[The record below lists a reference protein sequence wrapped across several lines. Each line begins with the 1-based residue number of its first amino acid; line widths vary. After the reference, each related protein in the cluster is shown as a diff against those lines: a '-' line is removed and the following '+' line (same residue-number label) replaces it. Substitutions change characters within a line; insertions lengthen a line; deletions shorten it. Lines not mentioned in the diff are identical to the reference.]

1 MRVEAVG
8 SAMYVPFV
16 PDIGN
21 NTYIITE
28 LQRLAR
34 IEERKREHIKK
45 IRSRF
50 PGEMNKLAK
59 EYDRAVMYYDNKGFG
74 HGYEYYNFSWSA

>member
-21 NTYIITE
+21 TTYITE

-34 IEERKREHIKK
+34 IEERRRAHIKK
-45 IRSRF
+45 IRSLF

-59 EYDRAVMYYDNKGFG
+59 GYDGAIMYYDNKGFG
-74 HGYEYYNFSWSA
+74 HGYEYYNFSRSA